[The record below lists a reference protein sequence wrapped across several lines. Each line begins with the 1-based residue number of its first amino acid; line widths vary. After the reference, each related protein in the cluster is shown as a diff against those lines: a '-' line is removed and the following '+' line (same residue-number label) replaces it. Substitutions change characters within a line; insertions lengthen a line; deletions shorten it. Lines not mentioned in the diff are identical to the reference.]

1 MIMNHHSHFQK
12 EKFAL
17 RNINHWFVCGLFVM
31 LFFSCKEKPSF
42 EEHTE
47 YLDEIIFKS
56 DLLAGRG
63 LTIKAQHFLDSAF
76 STIPNPSPLD
86 LLKKHEAGVL
96 HFCEIKDRIPLTML
110 YLDSMLLAIEDYK
123 MEPSYQLAYLHAL
136 LLNGQIRLLNKNYP
150 GAFKYYF
157 KAKKY
162 VEESADPKLE
172 AEFYRGMGIANYRV
186 SEYVLAVRYMK
197 KSLFFLPDSALD
209 KSYNAI
215 WTRQSLLNT
224 IGLGFEK
231 LSENDSAIAYY
242 QRGCNFIEKNSGFL
256 PDKKP
261 QFETAKAVIMGNM
274 IRPYYRMGKTQAAES
289 IAKES
294 LHYNQTLGHDKVD
307 AQTAMIKLGR
317 IYLEQ
322 NRLAEAEALIDTLRA
337 SIALRTELQNQK
349 GLYELCSDYYEK
361 KGDLKSAFVYSKKWK
376 VLREKLEIENNNKI
390 NIDLGKEIETLERKD
405 KIDLLTRE
413 SQENT
418 IIIFLASVIVL
429 FAILTIL
436 LLWRNWKQSKKSVL
450 SLTNLNNEIQSKNFQ
465 LERSIKLLE
474 VSQTLGETAG
484 WQYNH
489 ITNELFIT
497 RQTYVLF
504 DLESDFIPSI
514 KAFRA
519 MLSENETEILDH
531 ITKPIL
537 TKEKPF
543 HVVTEIITAKK
554 VKKWVHIIA
563 EPVMKDGVVVGSIGA
578 IQDITVAKKAEQE
591 LLSVKEKLEQNIVEK
606 DQIMNML
613 IHDLISPLSGIR
625 SLTNLLL
632 EKNVFSSQ
640 DHEML
645 SVINKTSLLLVEMI
659 NDLVALYLSSE
670 NTLVKKDVNIK
681 TLLLQCASIIRHKAE
696 EKSQEIAVK
705 LEEDLFACVDSK
717 KMHRA
722 LSNLIGNA
730 IKFSPVKSTIFL
742 YAKKENGLLKLA
754 VEDKG
759 IGIPEELRS
768 QLFDTFTKA
777 RRYGTE
783 GEQPLGLGLSIT
795 KKIVEAHDGKI
806 WFESKPDRGTTFF
819 IEIPSN

>member
-1 MIMNHHSHFQK
+1 MNNYSHFQK
-12 EKFAL
+12 GKLTL
-17 RNINHWFVCGLFVM
+17 RNINVWFICCLLVM
-31 LFFSCKEKPSF
+31 LLFSCKEKPPVQG
-42 EEHTE
+42 HTE

-96 HFCEIKDRIPLTML
+96 HFCGIKDRVPLTML

-123 MEPSYQLAYLHAL
+123 MEPPYQLAYLHAL

-150 GAFKYYF
+150 GAFKYYS
-157 KAKKY
+157 KAKNY
-162 VEESADPKLE
+162 VEESANPKLE
-172 AEFYRGMGIANYRV
+172 AEFYRGMGIANYGV
-186 SEYVLAVRYMK
+186 SEYVLAARYMK
-197 KSLFFLPDSALD
+197 QSLSLLPDSALD
-209 KSYNAI
+209 KSYNTI

-224 IGLGFEK
+224 IGLAFEK
-231 LSENDSAIAYY
+231 LSENDSAIVYY
-242 QRGCNFIEKNSGFL
+242 QRGCHFIEKNSGFL
-256 PDKKP
+256 PDKKA

-274 IRPYYRMGKTQAAES
+274 IRPYYRMGNARAAES

-294 LHYNQTLGHDKVD
+294 LHYNQVLGHDKVD

-322 NRLAEAEALIDTLRA
+322 NRLAEAEAPLDTLEA
-337 SIALRTELQNQK
+337 SIALRKEPLNQK
-349 GLYELCSDYYEK
+349 GLFELCSDYYEK
-361 KGDLKSAFVYSKKWK
+361 KGDFKNAFIYFKKGK
-376 VLREKLEIENNNKI
+376 VLREKLEVESNNKI
-390 NIDLGKEIETLERKD
+390 NIDLSKEIEALERKD
-405 KIDLLTRE
+405 KIDLLTKK

-418 IIIFLASVIVL
+418 VIILLAIVIVL
-429 FAILTIL
+429 FAIWTIL

-489 ITNELFIT
+489 ATNELFIT
-497 RQTYVLF
+497 KQTYLLY
-504 DLESDFIPSI
+504 DLENDFTPTIE
-514 KAFRA
+514 AFRA
-519 MLSENETEILDH
+519 ILGKNETEIFDQITEH
-531 ITKPIL
+531 ILK
-537 TKEKPF
+537 KEEPY
-543 HVVTEIITAKK
+543 HLATEIITAKK
-554 VKKWVHIIA
+554 VKKWVRIIA
-563 EPVMKDGVVVGSIGA
+563 EPIVKNELVIGSIGA
-578 IQDITVAKKAEQE
+578 IQDITVAKIAEQE
-591 LLSVKEKLEQNIVEK
+591 LMSVKEKLEQNIQEK

-625 SLTNLLL
+625 SLTDLLL
-632 EKNVFSSQ
+632 AKNIFSSQ

-670 NTLVKKDVNIK
+670 NTLLKKDINIK
-681 TLLLQCASIIRHKAE
+681 VLIEQCVSIIKHKAD
-696 EKSQEIAVK
+696 EKNQQILVHLK
-705 LEEDLFACVDSK
+705 TDLFARVDSK
-717 KMHRA
+717 KIHRA
-722 LSNLIGNA
+722 LNNLIGNA
-730 IKFSPVKSTIFL
+730 IKFSPIRSTIFL
-742 YAKKENGLLKLA
+742 NATKENGVLILTI
-754 VEDKG
+754 EDQG
-759 IGIPEELRS
+759 IGIPEELHS

-783 GEQPLGLGLSIT
+783 GEQPMGLGLSIT
-795 KKIVEAHDGKI
+795 KKIVEAHGGKI
-806 WFESKPDRGTTFF
+806 RFESKPEKGTIFF
-819 IEIPSN
+819 MEIPSN